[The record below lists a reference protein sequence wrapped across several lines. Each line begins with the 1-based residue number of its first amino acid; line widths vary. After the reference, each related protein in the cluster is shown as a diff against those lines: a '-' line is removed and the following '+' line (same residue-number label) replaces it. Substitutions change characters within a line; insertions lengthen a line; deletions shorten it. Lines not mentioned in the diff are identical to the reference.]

1 MTDEDPEEHALGYQA
16 VPKGTPVEAAD
27 GNRVGTFE
35 KSLYHGREDLL
46 DGIVIRTPAG
56 NRFVDAPEVARM
68 TNMRVIL
75 EIDSAAIA
83 ELEPYKGLLGRIGE
97 STSRRARRRANRL
110 RRR

>member
-1 MTDEDPEEHALGYQA
+1 MSEDPDEHALGYQV

-46 DGIVIRTPAG
+46 DGIVIRTPDG
-56 NRFVDAPEVARM
+56 DRFVDAPEVARM
-68 TNMRVIL
+68 TNKRVIL

-83 ELEPYKGLLGRIGE
+83 DLEPYKGRLGRIGD
-97 STSRRARRRANRL
+97 SMSRRAVRRANRL

>member
-1 MTDEDPEEHALGYQA
+1 MTEDPEEHALGYQV

-27 GNRVGTFE
+27 GEQVGTFE

-46 DGIVIRTPAG
+46 DGIIIRTPAG

-68 TNMRVIL
+68 TNKRVIL

-83 ELEPYKGLLGRIGE
+83 DLEPYKGVLGRIGE
-97 STSRRARRRANRL
+97 SAGKRAKRRASRL